1 MYQRVKIID
10 IQNSESIFFMI
21 LCLIQSFDIKQIFK
35 FFFQAPLVI
44 ELRVVNPD
52 GVGPDGS
59 EDIIFCY
66 RLQLVIESPPLT

>member
-1 MYQRVKIID
+1 
-10 IQNSESIFFMI
+10 
-21 LCLIQSFDIKQIFK
+21 
-35 FFFQAPLVI
+35 LVI

>member
-1 MYQRVKIID
+1 MPGV
-10 IQNSESIFFMI
+10 
-21 LCLIQSFDIKQIFK
+21 
-35 FFFQAPLVI
+35 V

-66 RLQLVIESPPLT
+66 SLQFVTESPPLT